1 MDFSVWLEQSGA
13 ALLQLVLNPFYYVGL
28 LLVAL
33 LYRRQVVLE
42 RKLFAVRL
50 HTAATQFL
58 SALLW
63 GWMGGLFISLGV
75 VGTGIVLNMDTII
88 WIWAITIILLAFR
101 VRFACLAYA
110 AGIIG
115 ILHVIAD
122 VSPGLSDI
130 GQLDK
135 IVASLSEVH
144 PPSLFAL
151 VALLHLVEAIFIRI
165 HGARNAT
172 PLFIE
177 GKRGKVVGAYH
188 LQGFWAV
195 PLFLVVPFTAGTG
208 ADALPWSMFFGGSEW
223 SAGWSLLAFPA
234 LMGFSQMTMTELPE
248 HNARRSAKLLFG
260 FALIIGILAVATQY
274 WPIMTVAAGVMS
286 ILLHEIILKYSSLRE
301 NKGSPYFVHASR
313 GLKILAV
320 VPDSPAQKLG
330 IMRGEIILKANG
342 IMVNTKEELHAALRT
357 NTAFCKLEVL
367 NLEGQNK
374 YMHRAL
380 FDGEHHLLGLIL
392 VPDERVPYH
401 MELKPF
407 TLLSVLVNRWKRRRQ
422 SIITDGEVASGL
434 ETNVGHS
441 NIEEIEQTK

>member
-1 MDFSVWLEQSGA
+1 MDFSVWLEQLGA

-28 LLVAL
+28 FLVAL

-50 HTAATQFL
+50 HATAAQFL

-63 GWMGGLFISLGV
+63 GWVGGLFISIGA
-75 VGTGIVLNMDTII
+75 VGTGIVLNMSTII
-88 WIWAITIILLAFR
+88 WVWVVTLILLIFR
-101 VRFACLAYA
+101 MRFACLAYA

-122 VSPGLSDI
+122 AFPHLSDVA
-130 GQLDK
+130 QLEN
-135 IVASLSEVH
+135 VVTSLSEVH

-172 PLFIE
+172 PLFVE

-195 PLFLVVPFTAGTG
+195 PLFLVVPFTTGIG
-208 ADALPWSMFFGGSEW
+208 ADALPWPMFFGGSEW
-223 SAGWSLLAFPA
+223 HAGWSLLAFPA
-234 LMGFSQMTMTELPE
+234 FIGFSQMTMAELPE
-248 HNARRSAKLLFG
+248 QNARRSAKLLLG
-260 FALIIGILAVATQY
+260 FALIIGILAVASEY
-274 WPIMTVAAGVMS
+274 WSILTIAAAVVS
-286 ILLHEIILKYSSLRE
+286 ILLHETLLKYSSQRE
-301 NKGSPYFVHASR
+301 KNGIPYFVDAER

-320 VPDSPAQKLG
+320 VPGSPAHQLG
-330 IMRGEIILKANG
+330 ILSGEIILKANG
-342 IMVNTKEELHAALRT
+342 IIVNTKEELHAALRT

-367 NLEGQNK
+367 NLEGHNK

-380 FDGEHHLLGLIL
+380 FDGEHHLLGLII
-392 VPDERVPYH
+392 VPDKQVPYH

-407 TLLSVLVNRWKRRRQ
+407 TLLSLLVNRWKQRRQ
-422 SIITDGEVASGL
+422 SVITDGEVASTI
-434 ETNVGHS
+434 ETVSEGD
-441 NIEEIEQTK
+441 QPDLQR